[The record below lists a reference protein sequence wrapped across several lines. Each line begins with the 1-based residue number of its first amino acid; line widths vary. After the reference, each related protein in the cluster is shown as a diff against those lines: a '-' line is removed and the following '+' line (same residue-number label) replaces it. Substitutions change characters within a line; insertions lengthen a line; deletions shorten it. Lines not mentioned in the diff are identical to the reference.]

1 MLLTNLTK
9 SKIDEK
15 LLLAVDKK
23 AAVVLGDKKLIEVSL
38 VICGEQ
44 KIKAINKKYRGQN
57 RVTDVLS
64 FEDLNEIFIC
74 LPRARQQ
81 AKALKHSLNCE
92 LTRLFVHGI
101 VHLKGY
107 DHEKSTKEAERMF
120 EIEEKILKAILKS

>member
-1 MLLTNLTK
+1 MQVTNLTK
-9 SKIDEK
+9 SKIDTRF
-15 LLLAVDKK
+15 LQK
-23 AAVVLGDKKLIEVSL
+23 AAQAVFVVEKEISL

-44 KIKAINKKYRGQN
+44 KIRAINKKYRGQN

-81 AKALKHSLNCE
+81 AKAFKHSLNCE
-92 LTRLFVHGI
+92 LTRLIVHGI

-107 DHEKSTKEAERMF
+107 DHEKSVKEAERMF